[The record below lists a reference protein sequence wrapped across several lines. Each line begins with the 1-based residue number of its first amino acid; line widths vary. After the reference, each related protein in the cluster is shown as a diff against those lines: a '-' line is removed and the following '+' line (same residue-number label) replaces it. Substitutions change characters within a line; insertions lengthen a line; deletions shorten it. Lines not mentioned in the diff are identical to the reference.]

1 MNLTADR
8 LRDVLRYDPA
18 TGIFV
23 WVVLLSNKGPIG
35 AAAGSTDKHGYIN
48 IGIDNKEYKA
58 HRLAWLYVTSEWP
71 KTGID
76 HRNGV
81 PSDNRFINL
90 REAPQAINAQNERK
104 ARHTNKTGLLGVSKS
119 GKKFKAQIMLAGKQH
134 NLGRYETPEVA
145 HAVYIIAKRQL
156 HEGGTL

>member
-81 PSDNRFINL
+81 PSDNRFINSCL
-90 REAPQAINAQNERK
+90 R
-104 ARHTNKTGLLGVSKS
+104 VS
-119 GKKFKAQIMLAGKQH
+119 
-134 NLGRYETPEVA
+134 N
-145 HAVYIIAKRQL
+145 IIS
-156 HEGGTL
+156 GGTKHQKSHMLYI